1 MAKNNLRDYIP
12 ASAEVIYEVKTS
24 NYDVLV
30 TESVVLSTNTNN
42 ALFMFA
48 IDSLADMR
56 VFYFYNSW
64 RVLTGGELI
73 VAEFEKEAQAKE
85 LFRVILSLIVGTE
98 GSLKGSV

>member
-1 MAKNNLRDYIP
+1 MGKDKLRDYIP
-12 ASAEVIYEVKTS
+12 ASAEVIYEVNTS

-56 VFYFYNSW
+56 VICFYNSW

-85 LFRVILSLIVGTE
+85 LFRVILSMVVGTE